1 LSKWYS
7 KLDINKAEIKKALG
21 KREINVAELE

>member
-7 KLDINKAEIKKALG
+7 KLYHFRRRKW
-21 KREINVAELE
+21 